1 MGDPSNGKYGMLVED
16 GPVFLVLFS
25 SGLSRFTYDETMPA
39 TPDKELKVYSLKKDQ
54 TLQQAV
60 SAYQKAHQDVF
71 VKYEVGMSGEN
82 GLTAEDAIK
91 ALNTEI
97 MAGNGPDVIMLDG
110 LPIESYL
117 AKGMLADLSE
127 NLKAVE
133 EKEEFFDNI
142 TRVYEE
148 DGKIY
153 AIPTRFRIPLLMG
166 NEEFVSN
173 IQDLSSLS
181 AVA

>member
-1 MGDPSNGKYGMLVED
+1 
-16 GPVFLVLFS
+16 
-25 SGLSRFTYDETMPA
+25 
-39 TPDKELKVYSLKKDQ
+39 
-54 TLQQAV
+54 
-60 SAYQKAHQDVF
+60 
-71 VKYEVGMSGEN
+71 
-82 GLTAEDAIK
+82 
-91 ALNTEI
+91 
-97 MAGNGPDVIMLDG
+97 MLDG

-181 AVA
+181 AVMEEMREKNPEGSILSAYTPEILLKMLAIASEPTWSKEDGNLQEGIPYTGQENL

>member
-1 MGDPSNGKYGMLVED
+1 MCIRD
-16 GPVFLVLFS
+16 
-25 SGLSRFTYDETMPA
+25 R
-39 TPDKELKVYSLKKDQ
+39 
-54 TLQQAV
+54 
-60 SAYQKAHQDVF
+60 
-71 VKYEVGMSGEN
+71 
-82 GLTAEDAIK
+82 LTAEDAIK

-117 AKGMLADLSE
+117 AKGMLEDLSE
-127 NLKAVE
+127 NLKAAE

-142 TRVYEE
+142 TRVYEQ

-153 AIPTRFRIPLLMG
+153 AIPTRFLIPLLMG

-181 AVA
+181 AVMEEMCIRDSQIPSAAGSAGDSG

>member
-1 MGDPSNGKYGMLVED
+1 
-16 GPVFLVLFS
+16 
-25 SGLSRFTYDETMPA
+25 
-39 TPDKELKVYSLKKDQ
+39 
-54 TLQQAV
+54 
-60 SAYQKAHQDVF
+60 
-71 VKYEVGMSGEN
+71 MSGEN

-133 EKEEFFDNI
+133 EKEEFF
-142 TRVYEE
+142 
-148 DGKIY
+148 G
-153 AIPTRFRIPLLMG
+153 
-166 NEEFVSN
+166 
-173 IQDLSSLS
+173 
-181 AVA
+181 